1 MVEILEK
8 LLLLQERDQRLQTFL
23 HQINSVPGEKALLQR
38 ELDAA
43 QATLENDKARATQI
57 EVERKRLEVE
67 ADGKRAQ
74 IAKYRTQQFETRK
87 NEEYA
92 ALKHEIE
99 RAESDITA
107 IEDRELEL
115 MQEFEDLKPAIA
127 AAEQK
132 YQAEKSRV
140 ASLSKTAD
148 EKVGVL
154 QGRADELKVERDA
167 IAAEVQAADEDLF
180 DLYEKLFRSK
190 AGRAIVPL
198 EGNHCSGCHMTV
210 TPATL
215 RDAKVGASVVSCE
228 QCGRIVYIQPEY
240 QR

>member
-23 HQINSVPGEKALLQR
+23 HEINAVPGEKAALQK

-43 QATLENDKARATQI
+43 QRTLEEDKSRATQI

-74 IAKYRTQQFETRK
+74 IAKYQTQQLETRK

-99 RAESDITA
+99 RAQSDINA

-115 MQEFEDLKPAIA
+115 MQEFEDLKPVIA
-127 AAEQK
+127 AADGK
-132 YQAEKSRV
+132 YSAEKNRV
-140 ASLSKTAD
+140 AGLVKIAV

-154 QGRADELKVERDA
+154 QGRADEVKVERDA
-167 IAAEVQAADEDLF
+167 IAAEIKAADEDLF

-215 RDAKVGASVVSCE
+215 RDAKLGARVVSCE
-228 QCGRIVYIQPEY
+228 QCGRIVYALPE
-240 QR
+240 

>member
-23 HQINSVPGEKALLQR
+23 HEINSVPAEKASLQR
-38 ELDAA
+38 ELDTA
-43 QATLENDKARATQI
+43 QRTLENDKARATQI

-67 ADGKRAQ
+67 ADGKRTQ
-74 IAKYRTQQFETRK
+74 IAKYQTQQLETRK
-87 NEEYA
+87 NEEYT

-99 RAESDITA
+99 RAQSDINT

-115 MQEFEDLKPAIA
+115 MQEFEDLKPVIA
-127 AAEQK
+127 AADAK
-132 YQAEKSRV
+132 YSTEKNRV
-140 ASLSKTAD
+140 ANLMKIAD

-167 IAAEVQAADEDLF
+167 IAEEVKSSDDDLF
-180 DLYEKLFRSK
+180 DLYEKLFRTK

-215 RDAKVGASVVSCE
+215 RDAKVGTSVVSCE
-228 QCGRIVYIQPEY
+228 QCGRIVYVLPEY